1 LRRDRRPPSPLPGA
15 VPALRQLPPRQLRG
29 GRVAVSGHLRAV
41 IDTNALQH
49 NFGRIRARAGGARV
63 MAVVKAN
70 AYGHGLIATA
80 SALAAADAFGV
91 ARLEEGIVLRR
102 GGI

>member
-1 LRRDRRPPSPLPGA
+1 M
-15 VPALRQLPPRQLRG
+15 
-29 GRVAVSGHLRAV
+29 SGHIRAV

-70 AYGHGLIATA
+70 AYGTG
-80 SALAAADAFGV
+80 
-91 ARLEEGIVLRR
+91 
-102 GGI
+102 